1 MKIFRNLFFQTK
13 YKLNTYIFPL
23 EEFCKFSS
31 FFAWI
36 YKISHLSNLQ
46 YSAILKSK
54 KGGISI
60 KLQQALE
67 QVCADSIEK
76 FLSSD
81 EMKLY
86 LNEFLLDNADFIL
99 KSNINIK
106 VDLNL

>member
-1 MKIFRNLFFQTK
+1 MYNF
-13 YKLNTYIFPL
+13 Y
-23 EEFCKFSS
+23 
-31 FFAWI
+31 
-36 YKISHLSNLQ
+36 
-46 YSAILKSK
+46 YSVIVTRQ
-54 KGGISI
+54 KGGINI

-99 KSNINIK
+99 KNTDSFQDDIIPVKCNINIK
-106 VDLNL
+106 VDLKV